1 MFRSDV
7 GWKMALALVVPAMA
21 TDGHVKV
28 LLETDGVELHGRSC
42 STNGSSG
49 ACACSRCNLTHAEG
63 RSEGNPRYPN
73 LTSPA
78 HSRMCN
84 HCTQPLT

>member
-42 STNGSSG
+42 STNGP
-49 ACACSRCNLTHAEG
+49 
-63 RSEGNPRYPN
+63 RSTVHGGLSNINRKEEDMSEEDVPPVTEVMIGY
-73 LTSPA
+73 
-78 HSRMCN
+78 
-84 HCTQPLT
+84 